1 MRKLLFNL
9 FAMISVIGFASFAL
23 LIECLNWILLVCIAV
38 GIIGAVGAYFADSE
52 YIHKILTEGDEV

>member
-9 FAMISVIGFASFAL
+9 FAMISIIGFVSFAL

-38 GIIGAVGAYFADSE
+38 GIIGAVGAYFVNPE
-52 YIHKILTEGDEV
+52 YIHKILTEGDEN